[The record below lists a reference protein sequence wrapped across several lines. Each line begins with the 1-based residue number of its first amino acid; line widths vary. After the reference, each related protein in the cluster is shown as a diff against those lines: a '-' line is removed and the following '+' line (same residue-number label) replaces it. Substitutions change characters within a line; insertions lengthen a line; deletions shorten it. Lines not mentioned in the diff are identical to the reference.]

1 MKLIGLLSCYK
12 VINLLQPM
20 IKNNLFQFIY
30 HRIHKLGI
38 KLIYSVL
45 LMFYAYQS
53 EHTPPWAKRIITGA
67 IAYLLLP
74 LDGLPDLTPFI
85 GFTDDLGV
93 ISFGLVSIA
102 CYIDAEVRTKAKL
115 KLSSFFKNIDESVIQ
130 SVDQTL

>member
-1 MKLIGLLSCYK
+1 MNPKKI
-12 VINLLQPM
+12 
-20 IKNNLFQFIY
+20 FQFIY
-30 HRIHKLGI
+30 HRMHKLGI

-45 LMFYAYQS
+45 LMYYAYQS
-53 EHTPPWAKRIITGA
+53 PETPPWARRIITGA

-74 LDGLPDLTPFI
+74 IDGLPDLTPYI

-102 CYIDAEVRTKAKL
+102 CYINAEVREKAKL
-115 KLSSFFKNIDESVIQ
+115 KLSSFFKNIDEEAIK

>member
-1 MKLIGLLSCYK
+1 
-12 VINLLQPM
+12 
-20 IKNNLFQFIY
+20 
-30 HRIHKLGI
+30 
-38 KLIYSVL
+38 
-45 LMFYAYQS
+45 MFYAYQS
-53 EHTPPWAKRIITGA
+53 EHTPPWAKRIITGV

-102 CYIDAEVRTKAKL
+102 CYIDSEVRTKAKL

>member
-12 VINLLQPM
+12 IINLLQPM

-85 GFTDDLGV
+85 GSITVFPPDSTCLGWWCCHYELPSDLHQQRWCNLW
-93 ISFGLVSIA
+93 SSI
-102 CYIDAEVRTKAKL
+102 L
-115 KLSSFFKNIDESVIQ
+115 
-130 SVDQTL
+130 